1 MGFMIIFRK
10 EGVWGG
16 FWRGFWGGKDSSR
29 VSGGVGRRL

>member
-16 FWRGFWGGKDSSR
+16 FWRGFWGGKGGR
-29 VSGGVGRRL
+29 IRGGVGRRL

>member
-1 MGFMIIFRK
+1 MGFMLIFRK

-16 FWRGFWGGKDSSR
+16 FWRGFWGGKDGR